1 VIEFRLS
8 TRTGVPPYLQIV
20 QQVKQAMRL
29 GILEPGDQLPT
40 VKAVVGQLTIN
51 ANTVLKAYRD
61 LEREGL
67 VDSRQGIGTFVRNRL
82 PGPSPET
89 QMALRRG
96 LDRWLREALSAGLD
110 PESIEGLFR
119 GVLDLALSEGVA

>member
-1 VIEFRLS
+1 MIEFRLNDRS
-8 TRTGVPPYLQIV
+8 GVPPYLQIV
-20 QQVKQAMRL
+20 QQVKHFLRL
-29 GILEPGDQLPT
+29 GILETGDQLPT

-67 VDSRQGIGTFVRNRL
+67 VESRSGVGTFALRRP

-89 QMALRRG
+89 QLALQRG
-96 LDRWLREALSAGLD
+96 LDRWLREALAAGLD
-110 PESIEGLFR
+110 IESIEGLIR
-119 GVLDLALSEGVA
+119 GGIFFALSQGVA